1 MDEAFLEIG
10 DSEQQELK
18 AQSGDDSDEWG
29 YIAFSA
35 AVLDTPPIGDIDH
48 EAISFLDTPVEGLD
62 DDGFLLASWAMDETS
77 VVGSLEAWGFT
88 GMRLAVQQGDET
100 VLLNQIFQH
109 LGMEVSAAQFKW
121 HLHRLI
127 HSIRMEVERLPLH
140 KRIKGF
146 HLPPLAQQLQ
156 DSIQAHH
163 NLLKPESV
171 QAKAES
177 FGLLPPKGIRRRM
190 QMQAAKEAGDIE
202 QVEGLERNRLLE
214 ELQTLLELSSAPL
227 VQLAI
232 QSGRTLQVLKG
243 AVGDTRNSTL
253 RQYVRSISTF
263 QSWFLTA
270 HSKAWPT
277 DVIGFLEYLHVRI
290 EEPCALSIP
299 SVFAK
304 ALNWFEKVGA
314 FEGSSRF
321 GNHQTLLRTID
332 YSAEVLGSFS
342 APTKKA
348 ARPPTAVVAALE
360 IYVCD
365 GCKQLA
371 LRVKAFQM
379 LLKIYCSLREDDAQ
393 NLSPRKFRWFSGILT
408 NTLCRTKTTGP
419 TKRIKELPVC
429 LGAEVSITSKPW
441 IITGLALIQELEPKE
456 REFLLT
462 NFQANLEAGKPGRL
476 SYANSAALGQRLL
489 GTLKVPAW
497 EEREWKETGIQ
508 LIPTVFLSA
517 FTEHG
522 PRSFMPS
529 LLAEL
534 EVEKSQRDYV
544 GRWSPTGSDDYTRS
558 YRTIVKRLQATAID
572 AIRSGDSRLGD
583 GDVFERLTD
592 FGERLGV
599 EDLESHFSWLRESL
613 RKFQLC
619 LKQFHEST
627 AADDD
632 ISICDQPAS
641 ELPLTSFPIALT
653 VEALKKKR
661 VYTRVA
667 GARSKKFL
675 LIFSQGR
682 RFSRLHLSTSAC
694 PWVHTI
700 VRDCE
705 ELEEVNSG
713 LYNARCKICFP
724 AAGSDS
730 SDSGDAGNI

>member
-1 MDEAFLEIG
+1 MDG
-10 DSEQQELK
+10 DLFGIEDTELPGLK
-18 AQSGDDSDEWG
+18 DQSGDDSDEWG

-35 AVLDTPPIGDIDH
+35 SVSNTPPTIDYDH
-48 EAISFLDTPVEGLD
+48 EVISFLDTPAEGLD

-88 GMRLAVQQGDET
+88 GMRLALQQGDET
-100 VLLNQIFQH
+100 VLLTQIFQH

-140 KRIKGF
+140 KRLKGF

-156 DSIQAHH
+156 DSMQAHRNH
-163 NLLKPESV
+163 PKPEAAQV
-171 QAKAES
+171 LPES
-177 FGLLPPKGIRRRM
+177 FGLLPPKGIRRRI
-190 QMQAAKEAGDIE
+190 QMLAAKESGDSS
-202 QVEGLERNRLLE
+202 QVEGLERHKLLE
-214 ELQTLLELSSAPL
+214 ELQTLLELSSAPV

-232 QSGRTLQVLKG
+232 QSGRALQVLKG
-243 AVGDTRNSTL
+243 AVGDTRNGTL
-253 RQYVRSISTF
+253 RQYVRSISAF
-263 QSWFLTA
+263 QSWYATA
-270 HSKAWPT
+270 HSKAWPA

-314 FEGSSRF
+314 FEGSNRF

-360 IYVCD
+360 VYVCD
-365 GCKQLA
+365 DSKQLA

-408 NTLCRTKTTGP
+408 NTLCRTKTSGP
-419 TKRIKELPVC
+419 TKRVKELPVC
-429 LGAEVSITSKPW
+429 LGSEVSITGKSW
-441 IITGLALIQELEPKE
+441 IITGLALVQELEPKD

-462 NFQANLEAGKPGRL
+462 NFQANLEAGKQGRL

-489 GTLKVPAW
+489 GTLKVPTW
-497 EEREWKETGIQ
+497 EENNWKETGIQ
-508 LIPTVFLSA
+508 LIPTVFLAA

-529 LLAEL
+529 ILAEL

-558 YRTIVKRLQATAID
+558 YRAVVRRLQSTAID
-572 AIRSGDSRLGD
+572 AIRCGDSRLGD
-583 GDVFERLTD
+583 GDVFERLTE
-592 FGERLGV
+592 FGERLEV
-599 EDLESHFSWLRESL
+599 ESLEEHFSWLRESL
-613 RKFQLC
+613 RKFQLS
-619 LKQFHEST
+619 LKQYHET
-627 AADDD
+627 APDDD
-632 ISICDQPAS
+632 AIAICDQPAS
-641 ELPLTSFPIALT
+641 DLPLTSFPIALT
-653 VEALKKKR
+653 VDALKKKR
-661 VYTRVA
+661 VYTRVSS
-667 GARSKKFL
+667 ARSKKFL

-705 ELEEVNSG
+705 ELEEVNPG

-724 AAGSDS
+724 TAGSDS
-730 SDSGDAGNI
+730 SDSGDAGNV